1 VISAVLFGAIA
12 GSGMLPFPRAACEA
26 TIRRSERGV
35 EASLRGFALA
45 FERVQG
51 LRAERAA
58 VEAAVRAVAAAPT
71 GAGVAGEPA
80 LERFPEAVREI
91 AALGHARLVDYQD
104 AAYARLYLERLDRV
118 LAAER
123 AGDPTGAHGGETTRE
138 AARYLALWMAFDDIV
153 RVADLKGRAA
163 RLQRVRAEVKA
174 GDTDL
179 LRIYDHFKPG
189 VPEFAALLPAR
200 LADALTRW
208 DRRRIARGRGA
219 FALPLKIGTHTV
231 FGALALRTLAG
242 LKGLRRS
249 GSRYAFEQSMIERW
263 LGGIER
269 GAREDWALGHEIAA
283 CGRLIKGYGATNE
296 RGKENLLH
304 VLEHLAPA
312 VPGRDAAQRA
322 AAIGAARVAALAD
335 EAGTALDLALRSH
348 GAPPRPVREQPIQW
362 VRTRP
367 GGPAGAR
374 SG

>member
-1 VISAVLFGAIA
+1 MRGSIS
-12 GSGMLPFPRAACEA
+12 S
-26 TIRRSERGV
+26 
-35 EASLRGFALA
+35 ASM
-45 FERVQG
+45 
-51 LRAERAA
+51 
-58 VEAAVRAVAAAPT
+58 
-71 GAGVAGEPA
+71 
-80 LERFPEAVREI
+80 
-91 AALGHARLVDYQD
+91 
-104 AAYARLYLERLDRV
+104 RV

-123 AGDPTGAHGGETTRE
+123 AGDPGGAHGWETTRE
-138 AARYLALWMAFDDIV
+138 AARWLALWMAFDDIV

-163 RLQRVRAEVKA
+163 RLERVRAEVKA
-174 GDTDL
+174 GEADL

-200 LADALTRW
+200 LAAALTRW

-231 FGALALRTLAG
+231 FGTLALRTLAG
-242 LKGLRRS
+242 LKGLRRR

-263 LGGIER
+263 LGGLER

-304 VLEHLAPA
+304 VLEHLAPPTPA
-312 VPGRDAAQRA
+312 RDAAQRA
-322 AAIGAARVAALAD
+322 DAIRAARVAALAD
-335 EAGTALDLALRSH
+335 EAGTALDVALRKH
-348 GAPPRPVREQPIQW
+348 GAPPRPVKEQPIQW